1 MSQNDAPD
9 DFDAPPTEEELAAA
23 ESLRAALEGD
33 RPASR
38 EAELARALKVA
49 HAPTDLSP
57 AANERLIAAMPA
69 VRPRRSN
76 VIRVM
81 FGGGVATMVAAAAAF
96 AMVVGRQMPEP
107 KSSAA
112 TSLAQRRSTEAL
124 FDAPFPREGGESA
137 RVDRIASA
145 RAHDL
150 RENRFARW
158 GVR

>member
-23 ESLRAALEGD
+23 ESLRASLEGD
-33 RPASR
+33 GPGAP
-38 EAELARALKVA
+38 EAELARSLRLA
-49 HAPTDLSP
+49 HAPTELD
-57 AANERLIAAMPA
+57 AGAHERLLAAIPA

-76 VIRVM
+76 VIRVV
-81 FGGGVATMVAAAAAF
+81 FGGGVATMLAAAAAF
-96 AMVVGRQMPEP
+96 AMVVGRQMPEASSP
-107 KSSAA
+107 SAA
-112 TSLAQRRSTEAL
+112 LVPRRSTEAL

-137 RVDRIASA
+137 RVDRIATA